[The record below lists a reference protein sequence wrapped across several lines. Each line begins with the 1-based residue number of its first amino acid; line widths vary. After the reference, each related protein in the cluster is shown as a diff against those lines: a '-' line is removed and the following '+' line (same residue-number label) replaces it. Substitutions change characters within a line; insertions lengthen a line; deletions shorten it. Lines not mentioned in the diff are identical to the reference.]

1 MKILVISDT
10 HKNTQMLRKAL
21 DNHPEIEHIF
31 HLGDLDSDVDAV
43 RADYPNKVFHCVCG
57 NNDFGSSYAPTGLCR
72 LNGRTI
78 YYTHGHLQRVH
89 SNLSSLLVEARQYN
103 ADIVLFGHTHIAF
116 AKELDGIHFFNPGS
130 ASRPRAGEKSY
141 GIIELGDEL
150 LFVLK
155 SL

>member
-10 HKNTQMLRKAL
+10 HKNLTALRNAL
-21 DNHPEIEHIF
+21 DAHPEIEHVF
-31 HLGDLDSDVDAV
+31 HLGDLSSDVEQIMN
-43 RADYPNKVFHCVCG
+43 DYHGKKFHCVRG
-57 NNDFGSSYAPTGLCR
+57 NNDFDSRYAPAGIEI

-89 SNLSSLLVEARQYN
+89 SNLSGLLMEAKRYS

-116 AKELDGIHFFNPGS
+116 AQEIDGVHLFNPGS
-130 ASRPRAGEKSY
+130 ASRPREGEKSY
-141 GIIELGDEL
+141 GIIELGDEM
-150 LFVLK
+150 LFVFK